1 MPAYRPPGLTVRCH
15 HPSMWRSIVA
25 CLPHDPGC
33 PSNHRARSDRETGA
47 PRPAP
52 RFCSAKQRPT
62 GHSPRERE
70 SRARISRAEILL
82 SQRGPRQHPVDA
94 PCPIRVRCSSTSR
107 PTSLRPLPPP
117 SCGRGGAD
125 AAAAAGGRH
134 VVAAGGPCGQV
145 GPGVIWRGRRTD
157 CALRTGAR
165 CFALR
170 SAGRAHVARGGGTL
184 CRWALAAY
192 AGSRGGGGGFSSLF
206 FSLCGG
212 YGRTG
217 MGMGTP
223 WEIPACA
230 CVCVGQVFSVEK
242 R

>member
-1 MPAYRPPGLTVRCH
+1 
-15 HPSMWRSIVA
+15 MWRSIVA

-62 GHSPRERE
+62 GHSPSPRERE

-94 PCPIRVRCSSTSR
+94 PGPIRVRCSR

-145 GPGVIWRGRRTD
+145 GPLDGGVIWSTAPYALAPAVLLCGRRA
-157 CALRTGAR
+157 ALTWHAMPLGVGCLRGVSRRGVAV
-165 CFALR
+165 CFAFLFLVRGLR
-170 SAGRAHVARGGGTL
+170 ANGHGDGDPVGNTCLRLRLRGASFFGGKAVG
-184 CRWALAAY
+184 CGSVRRRRW
-192 AGSRGGGGGFSSLF
+192 GGMEL
-206 FSLCGG
+206 
-212 YGRTG
+212 
-217 MGMGTP
+217 
-223 WEIPACA
+223 
-230 CVCVGQVFSVEK
+230 
-242 R
+242 

>member
-1 MPAYRPPGLTVRCH
+1 
-15 HPSMWRSIVA
+15 MWRSIVA

-33 PSNHRARSDRETGA
+33 PSNHRARSDRA
-47 PRPAP
+47 SRPPASVLRNSDP
-52 RFCSAKQRPT
+52 QATARV
-62 GHSPRERE
+62 RERV
-70 SRARISRAEILL
+70 ARVSPVRRSCCPSGAH
-82 SQRGPRQHPVDA
+82 GQHPVDA
-94 PCPIRVRCSSTSR
+94 SGPIRVRCSSTSR

-145 GPGVIWRGRRTD
+145 GPLDGGVIWSTAPYALAPAVLLCGRRA
-157 CALRTGAR
+157 ALTWHAMPLGVG
-165 CFALR
+165 CLR
-170 SAGRAHVARGGGTL
+170 G
-184 CRWALAAY
+184 
-192 AGSRGGGGGFSSLF
+192 GSRGGGLQFASLF

>member
-82 SQRGPRQHPVDA
+82 SQRAPRQHPVDA
-94 PCPIRVRCSSTSR
+94 PGPIRVRCSSTSR

-145 GPGVIWRGRRTD
+145 GPLDGGVIWSTAPYALAPAVLLCGRRA
-157 CALRTGAR
+157 ALTWHAMPLGVG
-165 CFALR
+165 CLR
-170 SAGRAHVARGGGTL
+170 G
-184 CRWALAAY
+184 
-192 AGSRGGGGGFSSLF
+192 GSRGGGLQFASLF